1 VSHEAPTAAEISE
14 LLAHWW
20 YRYDEGRIEELAE
33 VLTEDAAF
41 RTRTDTGTT
50 DYEDFVR
57 SDFTGPEE
65 IIFWQTKHRASSPH
79 PLRHMTLN
87 VFVDSTDGASAD
99 FTSYLF
105 VTHVVNGGPAPLPG
119 GVVRGTVRR
128 TDAGLQLSSF
138 ELVLDTQDSIPLKE
152 RA

>member
-1 VSHEAPTAAEISE
+1 VTAAAPTAAEISE

-20 YRYDEGRIEELAE
+20 YRYDEGRIDELAD
-33 VLTEDAAF
+33 VLTDDATF

-57 SDFTGPEE
+57 SDFIGPEE
-65 IIFWQTKHRASSPH
+65 IIFWQTKHRAASPY

-87 VFVDSTDGASAD
+87 VAVDASDGASSD
-99 FTSYLF
+99 ITSYLF
-105 VTHVVNGGPAPLPG
+105 VTQVVGGRPAPLPG

-128 TDAGLQLSSF
+128 TAAGLQLSAF
-138 ELVLDTQDSIPLKE
+138 ELTLDTQDSVPLRE
-152 RA
+152 RS

>member
-1 VSHEAPTAAEISE
+1 VSDEAPTAAEISE
-14 LLAHWW
+14 LMAHWW
-20 YRYDEGRIEELAE
+20 YRYDEGRIDELAAL
-33 VLTEDAAF
+33 LTEDATF

-65 IIFWQTKHRASSPH
+65 IIFWQTKHRASSPY
-79 PLRHMTLN
+79 PLRHMALN
-87 VFVDSTDGASAD
+87 VFVDSSDGASSD

-105 VTHVVNGGPAPLPG
+105 VTQVTDGRPAALPG

-128 TDAGLQLSSF
+128 TALGLQLSAF
-138 ELVLDTQDSIPLKE
+138 ELILDTQDSIPLKE